1 MVALF
6 EMLVAVFVRFITYFG
21 SWTLFSNSAS
31 VLGNLRLLSRKAML
45 IVLIVFIVTYITLMM
60 AFFYYMIDVIVT
72 VYNLISSFIL
82 SIQNVGASSANVG
95 SPLIQGALHLINAS
109 GIAQGVSVAFP
120 FIASALLFRLISKL
134 YHIITKLHE
143 KFLKLY
149 IDVTALVTAA

>member
-6 EMLVAVFVRFITYFG
+6 EMIVAGFVRFITYFG

-31 VLGNLRLLSRKAML
+31 ILGNLRLLSRKAML
-45 IVLIVFIVTYITLMM
+45 IVLVVFMVTYITLMM
-60 AFFYYMIDVIVT
+60 AFFYYMIDVITT
-72 VYNLISSFIL
+72 VYNLISSFITM
-82 SIQNVGASSANVG
+82 IQSPGGSGGAS

-134 YHIITKLHE
+134 YQIITKLHE

-149 IDVTALVTAA
+149 IDVTALVTAS